1 MKSIEMLRLLA
12 LVRCNILKPTPP
24 GLPNPPPPLSGGE
37 TGEELSFPPDKG
49 GLRGGGLRRFMR
61 YMAMTVLLCGASAAQ
76 AVDYVSVSEGS
87 AILYDA
93 PSTQAKKLFVVNRY
107 MPFEQI
113 VTLDNWV
120 KVRDRSGGLYWV
132 EKRVLSGKR
141 YVYALL
147 PLLDVRTAPDFSAA
161 RAFQV
166 RQQIAL
172 EHLESTGTGWI
183 KVRHLDGSVGYVRST
198 EVWGG

>member
-1 MKSIEMLRLLA
+1 
-12 LVRCNILKPTPP
+12 
-24 GLPNPPPPLSGGE
+24 
-37 TGEELSFPPDKG
+37 
-49 GLRGGGLRRFMR
+49 
-61 YMAMTVLLCGASAAQ
+61 
-76 AVDYVSVSEGS
+76 
-87 AILYDA
+87 
-93 PSTQAKKLFVVNRY
+93 

-132 EKRVLSGKR
+132 EKRMLSSKR

-147 PLLDVRTAPDFSAA
+147 TLLDVHTAPDLNAA

-166 RQQIAL
+166 RQQVAM

-183 KVRHLDGSVGYVRST
+183 KVRHLDGNIGYVRSI